1 MKKQVKAELVPMSIP
16 EGGSRG
22 EFLCIMKGTSSLL
35 LIDYDCCLPKAEY
48 WDPMQLIITDESEVK
63 KGSKV
68 NVDKCIGTVISITG
82 TFCTVDFGWSTTQL
96 KPISDCKVIISAYPL
111 IEGVCPVSVQFLN
124 NYADAN
130 GKGEV
135 WVAYGGEFMLS
146 VKNSTFAKYSTFVGN
161 PNYGKVVLDPNGC
174 AVLELR
180 EEEAASVLGENGKR
194 IVAHLKER
202 KESLQKIVDAE
213 AGRDDDAAVA
223 AYHVSM
229 DYLIEGKLT
238 VARSEDYRW
247 GFYEG
252 TQWQKNRPVAGNQ
265 REAVYTKEDMK
276 LMWEA
281 GVDFGAEVD
290 GGYDGVKF
298 DVTLDRITKS
308 KAAL

>member
-1 MKKQVKAELVPMSIP
+1 MKRQATAILLPMEKSNLVSINDKLYIAERPITEDTDKV
-16 EGGSRG
+16 E
-22 EFLCIMKGTSSLL
+22 CK
-35 LIDYDCCLPKAEY
+35 
-48 WDPMQLIITDESEVK
+48 QLIIVDDSKIK
-63 KGSKV
+63 KDNHYIIYNNNGDALMYQCRHV
-68 NVDKCIGTVISITG
+68 ADDRIYYGTMT
-82 TFCTVDFGWSTTQL
+82 
-96 KPISDCKVIISAYPL
+96 SDYAPNCKKIIAAYPL
-111 IEGVCPVSVQFLN
+111 IEGIPPVSPSFITS
-124 NYADAN
+124 YADAN

-135 WVAYGGEFMLS
+135 WVEYGGEFMLS

-180 EEEAASVLGENGKR
+180 EEKAAIVLGENGNR
-194 IVAHLKER
+194 IVAHLKSR

-213 AGRDDDAAVA
+213 AGRDEDAAVA

-229 DYLIEGKLT
+229 NYLIEGKLT
-238 VARSEDYRW
+238 VARREDYRW